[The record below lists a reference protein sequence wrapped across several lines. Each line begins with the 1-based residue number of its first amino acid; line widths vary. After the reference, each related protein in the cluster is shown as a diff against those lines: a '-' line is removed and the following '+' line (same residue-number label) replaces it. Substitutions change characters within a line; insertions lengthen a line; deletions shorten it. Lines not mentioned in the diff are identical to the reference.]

1 MRRLLTVFLCLI
13 LTAQFSWAAAANY
26 CLHEAAAQQSA
37 HFGHHSDAHVHAEM
51 AKKADMK
58 SPTLSADLDHGHC
71 HLPPVLVAE
80 DAEPRPVLEAQ
91 PAPLSP
97 IPGQRE
103 SHVPDGLE
111 RPNWLRA

>member
-26 CLHEAAAQQSA
+26 CAHESGSQRST
-37 HFGHHSDAHVHAEM
+37 HFGHHGDAHVHAEK
-51 AKKADMK
+51 AKEAGLKG
-58 SPTLSADLDHGHC
+58 LNFSADLDHGHC

-80 DAEPRPVLEAQ
+80 DAGPRLAPEGQATPVGPK
-91 PAPLSP
+91 PA
-97 IPGQRE
+97 QRE
-103 SHVPDGLE
+103 SLVPDRLE

>member
-13 LTAQFSWAAAANY
+13 LTALFSWAAAANY

-58 SPTLSADLDHGHC
+58 SPTL
-71 HLPPVLVAE
+71 
-80 DAEPRPVLEAQ
+80 PRPVLEAQ